1 VSQYI
6 LRRENEP
13 ANFKIDYKKELNPE
27 QLEVVL
33 NGDGPCLV
41 LAGAGSGKT
50 RTIVYRVAYLLEK
63 GVRPEEILLVTFTN
77 KAARE
82 MLDRIT
88 QVFGAYPK
96 GVWGGTFHH
105 IAHILLRKYARA
117 IGYEPNFT
125 ILDQEDALS
134 LLKIVLKDLYQNPPK
149 GRFPS
154 ASAGRWPASTRLS
167 ALFDCPGRCASGRC
181 HTTYTERSV
190 SGGLSRTGT
199 ACPDRP
205 PTMPS
210 TCQPSSRSAT

>member
-1 VSQYI
+1 M
-6 LRRENEP
+6 
-13 ANFKIDYKKELNPE
+13 NPE

-88 QVFGAYPK
+88 QVFGVYPK

-134 LLKIVLKDLYQNPPK
+134 LLKIVLKDLYQKSAQRPISV
-149 GRFPS
+149 RFDPS
-154 ASAGRWPASTRLS
+154 LNNQ
-167 ALFDCPGRCASGRC
+167 SG
-181 HTTYTERSV
+181 
-190 SGGLSRTGT
+190 
-199 ACPDRP
+199 A
-205 PTMPS
+205 
-210 TCQPSSRSAT
+210 